1 MAYTAPN
8 TKQEPPSPAKPVT
21 PYALLTHAF
30 VLVSSTKSRITI
42 TTVLTN
48 LLRIHDP
55 DAILSAVYLIFNHIA
70 PPYDGVDFGLGGSV
84 LHTAVQ
90 SVTGKSNRF
99 LKNLWDRTHDA
110 GDVAFEAKKDIKML
124 TKPAPIT
131 VAKISAKLSHT
142 PSPSSQA
149 EAKKHASSPAP
160 SLRIQAVR
168 TIMAT
173 GLERAFALVD
183 TPHAPGSSRPTDD
196 GLKLSQSAKARGKA
210 KASDTVVSEHDG
222 PSPYLIH
229 PHERRGLLAHP
240 TKTKD
245 RQNERWIR
253 LASSGK
259 SGLDIRTSTVLS
271 LLYLT
276 SA

>member
-131 VAKISAKLSHT
+131 VAKIVSSAHT
-142 PSPSSQA
+142 FLPM
-149 EAKKHASSPAP
+149 
-160 SLRIQAVR
+160 I
-168 TIMAT
+168 
-173 GLERAFALVD
+173 
-183 TPHAPGSSRPTDD
+183 
-196 GLKLSQSAKARGKA
+196 
-210 KASDTVVSEHDG
+210 
-222 PSPYLIH
+222 
-229 PHERRGLLAHP
+229 
-240 TKTKD
+240 
-245 RQNERWIR
+245 
-253 LASSGK
+253 
-259 SGLDIRTSTVLS
+259 
-271 LLYLT
+271 
-276 SA
+276 